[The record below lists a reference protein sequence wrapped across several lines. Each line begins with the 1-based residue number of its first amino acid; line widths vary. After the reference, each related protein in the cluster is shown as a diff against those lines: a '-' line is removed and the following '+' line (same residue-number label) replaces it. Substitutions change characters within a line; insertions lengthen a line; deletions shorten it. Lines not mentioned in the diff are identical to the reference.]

1 MAASGTS
8 LARPPGAQEDILAR
22 TMWIEM
28 GRVEA
33 GVQNGH
39 AALSGRLHLR
49 SDVELL
55 SRLVA
60 RIPGVRKGRRSLE
73 QPVR

>member
-1 MAASGTS
+1 
-8 LARPPGAQEDILAR
+8 
-22 TMWIEM
+22 MWIET
-28 GRVEA
+28 GKVEA
-33 GVQNGH
+33 SVQDGR

-60 RIPGVRKGRRSLE
+60 RVPGVVTVESTVTWNVDDTTRKGRRSLE